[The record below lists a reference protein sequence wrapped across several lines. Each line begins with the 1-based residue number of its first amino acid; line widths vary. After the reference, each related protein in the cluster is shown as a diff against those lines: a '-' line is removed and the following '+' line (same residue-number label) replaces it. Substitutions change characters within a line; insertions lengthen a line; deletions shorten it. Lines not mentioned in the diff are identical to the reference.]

1 MSSEPKISVIIPIY
15 NTAEYLPRCLDSI
28 LNNTYQNLEVICIND
43 GSIDESA
50 VILERYAAADSRI
63 ISVNKANAGV
73 SAARN
78 TGLDIATGDFIA
90 FVDSDDWVH
99 PQYFETLVLVQ
110 GQTEADIVIC
120 KYISTGEHNQE
131 FNQIDLK
138 TVEVTSVSNTDAM
151 KIGQL
156 KRLVWG
162 RLYKRSSISGL
173 RFEIGL
179 QWGEDTVFSISTLGR
194 DSNIALV
201 GSELYYYFQRE
212 TSAMRTVA
220 LHDKLALA
228 RYYMA
233 HYDSV
238 GTEMQRY
245 IYLSE
250 GVKQVLAC
258 RYSGMFGSN
267 DNEQLECSILLE
279 QCKVK
284 MKESKVMSKKEA
296 LMFNSFI
303 LMPTLYRIF
312 RIIDDPT
319 LLYWEKSE
327 RRKRKNKKQ

>member
-15 NTAEYLPRCLDSI
+15 NTAEYLARCLDSI
-28 LNNTYQNLEVICIND
+28 LHNTYQNLEIICVND
-43 GSIDESA
+43 GSTDNSLI
-50 VILERYAAADSRI
+50 ILEQYAAADSRI

-120 KYISTGEHNQE
+120 RYISTGERNQE

-173 RFEIGL
+173 RFENGL
-179 QWGEDTVFSISTLGR
+179 QWGEDTIFSIRSLCR
-194 DSNIALV
+194 ASNIALIS
-201 GSELYYYFQRE
+201 SELYFYFQRE

-220 LHDKLALA
+220 LRDKLALA
-228 RYYMA
+228 RYYVA

-238 GTEMQRY
+238 SAEMQRY

-250 GVKQVLAC
+250 GIKQTLAC
-258 RYSGMFGSN
+258 RYSGMFEPN

-284 MKESKVMSKKEA
+284 MKESNIISKKEK
-296 LMFNSFI
+296 LLFSSFI
-303 LMPTLYRIF
+303 LMPSLYRLF
-312 RIIDDPT
+312 RIIDDLT

-327 RRKRKNKKQ
+327 RRKRRNKKQ